1 MKPGLQILDVEFCVH
16 WLAPGT
22 EIPASALESEFCWT
36 ARTPDEVS
44 LVCPEHIEVAAEK
57 SETGWKCIKVRGPL
71 EFELTGILAGLSGTL
86 ANAGISIFAI
96 STFETDYLL
105 VKATD
110 LNATRKTITDNDY
123 VFITG
128 LE

>member
-1 MKPGLQILDVEFCVH
+1 MKPGLQILDGEFCVH

-22 EIPASALESEFCWT
+22 KIPASALESEFCWT

-44 LVCPEHIEVAAEK
+44 LVCLKHIEVAAEK
-57 SETGWKCIKVRGPL
+57 SETGWACIKVKGPL

-105 VKATD
+105 VKSAD
-110 LNATRKTITDNDY
+110 INKACKTLKDHGY
-123 VFITG
+123 AFIG
-128 LE
+128 QKE